1 MIPQL
6 LPNRPDIGPETQN
19 LCLLVVL
26 VVFIMQQ
33 YYMQDYDVKD
43 ISDFI
48 IVCCIFYMQIITMTQ
63 GKTDSSSTQ

>member
-6 LPNRPDIGPETQN
+6 LPDRPETQN
-19 LCLLVVL
+19 LSLLGVL
-26 VVFIMQQ
+26 VAFIMQQ

-48 IVCCIFYMQIITMTQ
+48 IVYRIFYMQMTQ
-63 GKTDSSSTQ
+63 GKSELSSTQ